1 MHPSPESSGTIAEA
15 LKMLGLTKY
24 EALVYVALLQVTR
37 ATATEIHELSGVP
50 RASAYPVLDRLI
62 QRNLVTVSHTTP
74 KRFSAIPPEE
84 AVNSLMRGIS
94 EKASYAK
101 ESLQEL
107 YDRRKTPEGGGQEL
121 VWTITGDANIISRI
135 RDLIA
140 QATDRVE
147 VLGSWNLIGDLSE
160 PLSLAAGRV
169 RVDVITNKPGETV
182 LPGIQISTIV
192 PSIWSKEMGSNER
205 AGIVFVDG
213 SKVMVVMGSE
223 GEIPI
228 ALYSES
234 EGFYRFFSRY
244 WSLIRGYGG
253 ARDQK

>member
-1 MHPSPESSGTIAEA
+1 MHPSPEPPGTIAEA
-15 LKMLGLTKY
+15 LKTLGLTKY

-62 QRNLVTVSHTTP
+62 QRNLVTVSHTVP
-74 KRFSAIPPEE
+74 KRFSAIPPAE
-84 AVNSLMRGIS
+84 AVDSLMRGIG

-101 ESLQEL
+101 ETLQEL

-147 VLGSWNLIGDLSE
+147 VLGSWSLIEDLGENLA
-160 PLSLAAGRV
+160 LAADRV
-169 RVDVITNKPGETV
+169 RVEVITDRRGSAVPPGF
-182 LPGIQISTIV
+182 QISTVI
-192 PSIWSKEMGSNER
+192 PSIWHTEMRSNER
-205 AGIVFVDG
+205 VGVFFVDG

-223 GEIPI
+223 DEMPI

-253 ARDQK
+253 GRDQK

>member
-15 LKMLGLTKY
+15 LKTLGLTKY

-37 ATATEIHELSGVP
+37 ATATEIHEISGVP

-84 AVNSLMRGIS
+84 AVNSLMRGIG

-147 VLGSWNLIGDLSE
+147 VLGSWHLIGDLVE

-169 RVDVITNKPGETV
+169 RVEVITNNPGEAV
-182 LPGIQISTIV
+182 LPGIQVSTIV

-205 AGIVFVDG
+205 AGIFFVDG

>member
-1 MHPSPESSGTIAEA
+1 MHPSPESPGTITEA
-15 LKMLGLTKY
+15 LKTLGLTKY

-62 QRNLVTVSHTTP
+62 QRNLVTVSHTAP
-74 KRFSAIPPEE
+74 KRFSALPPTE
-84 AVNSLMRGIS
+84 AVDSLMRGIG

-101 ESLQEL
+101 ETLQEL
-107 YDRRKTPEGGGQEL
+107 YDRRKTPDGGGQEL

-135 RDLIA
+135 RDLMA
-140 QATDRVE
+140 QATDRIE
-147 VLGSWNLIGDLSE
+147 VLGNWNLIEDLGD
-160 PLSLAAGRV
+160 PLSMAAGRV
-169 RVDVITNKPGETV
+169 RVEVITDCREGAF
-182 LPGIQISTIV
+182 LPGIQISAIV
-192 PSIWSKEMGSNER
+192 PPIWHTEVGSKER
-205 AGIVFVDG
+205 AGIFFVDG

-223 GEIPI
+223 GEMPI

-253 ARDQK
+253 IPDQK